1 MQSSYEAGSGMKRK
15 VINIII
21 IVLALIGIMLL
32 VYPYVSYR
40 LSERD
45 QTYVVQQY
53 DDSLAKMT
61 AQQMEEEWERARA
74 YNESLVTSVLYDPF
88 ASGQEDMDA
97 EYLSLLDIAENGVMC
112 HIEIPKIK
120 VGLPV
125 FHGVSLST
133 LEKGVGHLEGSSLP
147 VGGTGTHAV
156 MTAHTGLNSAKL
168 FTDLVEMKIG
178 DEFYIYTLDQ
188 ILAYRVDNILVVE
201 PEDVGALSMV
211 EGKDYVTLVTC
222 TPYGIN
228 SHRLLVRGIRVDYT
242 PEEIKQA
249 IADTDTVLS
258 NETIML
264 YAGIVLLIL
273 LIIAILIVTQIKKRR
288 GTKTR

>member
-1 MQSSYEAGSGMKRK
+1 MKRK

-21 IVLALIGIMLL
+21 IALALIGVVLL
-32 VYPYVSYR
+32 VYPYVNFR
-40 LSERD
+40 LSECG

-61 AQQMEEEWERARA
+61 ARQMEEEWERARA
-74 YNESLVTSVLYDPF
+74 YNESLITSVLYDPF

-97 EYLSLLDIAENGVMC
+97 EYLSLLDIAGNGVMC

-120 VGLPV
+120 VDLPV

-133 LEKGVGHLEGSSLP
+133 LEKGAGHLEGSSLP
-147 VGGTGTHAV
+147 VGGTGTHAI

-178 DEFYIYTLDQ
+178 DEFYVYTLDQ

-211 EGKDYVTLVTC
+211 DGKDYVTLVTC
-222 TPYGIN
+222 TPYGVN
-228 SHRLLVRGIRVDYT
+228 SHRLLVRGVRVDYS
-242 PEEIKQA
+242 PEEIQQA
-249 IADTDTVLS
+249 IADTDTVIS
-258 NETIML
+258 KETDML
-264 YAGIVLLIL
+264 LAGAALLFL
-273 LIIAILIVTQIKKRR
+273 LIITILLVTRMKKRR
-288 GTKTR
+288 GTETR

>member
-1 MQSSYEAGSGMKRK
+1 MKRK
-15 VINIII
+15 AINIII
-21 IVLALIGIMLL
+21 IVLALIGVTLL
-32 VYPYVSYR
+32 VYPYISFR
-40 LSERD
+40 LTERD

-61 AQQMEEEWERARA
+61 EQQMQEEWERAQA

-97 EYLSLLDIAENGVMC
+97 EYISLLDIAGNGVMC

-120 VGLPV
+120 VDLPV

-147 VGGTGTHAV
+147 VGGVGTHAV

-168 FTDLVEMKIG
+168 FTDLTELEIG

-188 ILAYRVDNILVVE
+188 ILAYRVDNILTVE

-228 SHRLLVRGIRVDYT
+228 SHRLLVRGVRVDYT

-273 LIIAILIVTQIKKRR
+273 LIIIILIVTRIKKRR

>member
-1 MQSSYEAGSGMKRK
+1 MKRK

-21 IVLALIGIMLL
+21 IALALIGVVLL

-40 LSERD
+40 LSERG

-53 DDSLAKMT
+53 DDSLVKMT

-74 YNESLVTSVLYDPF
+74 YNESLITSVLYDPF

-97 EYLSLLDIAENGVMC
+97 EYLSLLDIAGNGVMC

-120 VGLPV
+120 VDLPV

-133 LEKGVGHLEGSSLP
+133 LEKGAGHLEGSSLP
-147 VGGTGTHAV
+147 VGGAGTHAV

-168 FTDLVEMKIG
+168 FTDLTELEIG

-188 ILAYRVDNILVVE
+188 ILAYRVDNILTVE

-228 SHRLLVRGIRVDYT
+228 SHRLLVRGVRVDYT

-258 NETIML
+258 NETVML
-264 YAGIVLLIL
+264 YAGIALLIL
-273 LIIAILIVTQIKKRR
+273 LIIIILIVTRIKKRR
-288 GTKTR
+288 GIKTR

>member
-1 MQSSYEAGSGMKRK
+1 MKRK
-15 VINIII
+15 AINIII
-21 IVLALIGIMLL
+21 IVLALIGVTLL
-32 VYPYVSYR
+32 VYPYISFR
-40 LSERD
+40 LTERD

-61 AQQMEEEWERARA
+61 EQQMQEEWERAWA
-74 YNESLVTSVLYDPF
+74 YNASLATSVLYDPF

-120 VGLPV
+120 VDLPV

-147 VGGTGTHAV
+147 VGGAGTHSV
-156 MTAHTGLNSAKL
+156 MTAHTGLNSSKL

-188 ILAYRVDNILVVE
+188 ILAYRVDSIVVVE
-201 PEDVGALSMV
+201 PEDVDTLLTVG
-211 EGKDYVTLVTC
+211 GKDYVTLVTC

-228 SHRLLVRGIRVDYT
+228 SHRLLVRGVRVDYS
-242 PEEIKQA
+242 PEEIQQA
-249 IADTDTVLS
+249 ITDTDTVLS
-258 NETIML
+258 NETVML
-264 YAGIVLLIL
+264 LAGAALLIL
-273 LIIAILIVTQIKKRR
+273 LIITILLVTRMKKRR
-288 GTKTR
+288 DTKTR

>member
-1 MQSSYEAGSGMKRK
+1 MKRK
-15 VINIII
+15 IINIII
-21 IVLALIGIMLL
+21 IVLALIGVMLL

-40 LSERD
+40 LSDRD

-61 AQQMEEEWERARA
+61 AQQMQEEWEKARA

-97 EYLSLLDIAENGVMC
+97 EYLSLLDIAGNGVMC

-120 VGLPV
+120 VDLPV

-147 VGGTGTHAV
+147 VGGAGTHAV
-156 MTAHTGLNSAKL
+156 MTAHTGLNSSKL
-168 FTDLVEMKIG
+168 FTDLVELEIG

-201 PEDVGALSMV
+201 PEDVDTLLTV

-228 SHRLLVRGIRVDYT
+228 SHRLLVRGVRVDYT

-249 IADTDTVLS
+249 IADTDTVHS

-264 YAGIVLLIL
+264 YTGITLLIL
-273 LIIAILIVTQIKKRR
+273 LIITILLVTRIKKRR
-288 GTKTR
+288 DTKTK

>member
-1 MQSSYEAGSGMKRK
+1 MKRK

-97 EYLSLLDIAENGVMC
+97 EYISLLDIAGNGVMC
-112 HIEIPKIK
+112 HIEIPKIN
-120 VGLPV
+120 VDLPV

-228 SHRLLVRGIRVDYT
+228 SHRLLVRGVRVDYT

-273 LIIAILIVTQIKKRR
+273 LIISILIVTQIKKRR

>member
-1 MQSSYEAGSGMKRK
+1 MKRK
-15 VINIII
+15 AINIII
-21 IVLALIGIMLL
+21 IILALIGVMLL

-228 SHRLLVRGIRVDYT
+228 SHRLLVRGVRVDYT

-273 LIIAILIVTQIKKRR
+273 LIISILIVTQIKKRR